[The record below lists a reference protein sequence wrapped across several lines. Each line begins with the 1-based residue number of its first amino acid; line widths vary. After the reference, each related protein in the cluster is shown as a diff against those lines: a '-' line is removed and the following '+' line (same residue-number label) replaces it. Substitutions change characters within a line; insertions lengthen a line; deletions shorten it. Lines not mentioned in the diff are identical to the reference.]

1 MSDRSVK
8 QIVQDVHS
16 SISSLGN
23 EISLYSSV
31 MGLLSS
37 TSVIRNVPLQSQDVT
52 VNNNLGSLKA
62 TLIAKVTH
70 HLGDDD
76 PGRASA
82 EIFRQCLDSQH
93 AVLGTHVDYAIRTHL
108 REMIQA
114 EHAMIEESLSQLV
127 AAWMRKITTLETDLA
142 TVKPLVEVMA
152 QGS

>member
-8 QIVQDVHS
+8 QILQDVHS

-23 EISLYSSV
+23 ELSLHSTV

-37 TSVIRNVPLQSQDVT
+37 TSVIRNAPLQSQDVT
-52 VNNNLGSLKA
+52 VNNNLGSLKDS
-62 TLIAKVTH
+62 LIAKVSH
-70 HLGDDD
+70 HLSEND
-76 PGRASA
+76 PAT

-114 EHAMIEESLSQLV
+114 EHASIEESLSQLV
-127 AAWMRKITTLETDLA
+127 SAWMVKITALETDLA
-142 TVKPLVEVMA
+142 TVKPLVADV
-152 QGS
+152 